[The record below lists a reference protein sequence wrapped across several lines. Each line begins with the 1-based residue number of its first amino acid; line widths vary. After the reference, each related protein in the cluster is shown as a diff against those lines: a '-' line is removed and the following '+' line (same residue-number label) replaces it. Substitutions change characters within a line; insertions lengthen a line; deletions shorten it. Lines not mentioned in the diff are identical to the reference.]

1 MSINWSV
8 WTYCPAGLSP
18 ACLSKST
25 SKCLGCGRRPTGIE
39 RVEGVGRRQADAGQ
53 VGLMALAAYSLNYPL
68 YLMDADPFKALQK
81 HKAVRQFAVLAKP
94 KTVDAKAGYRRSRQ
108 GKPRI
113 RATNRWRIRP
123 GGT

>member
-1 MSINWSV
+1 
-8 WTYCPAGLSP
+8 
-18 ACLSKST
+18 
-25 SKCLGCGRRPTGIE
+25 
-39 RVEGVGRRQADAGQ
+39 
-53 VGLMALAAYSLNYPL
+53 LMALAAYSLNYPL

-113 RATNRWRIRP
+113 RATNRLAYSTWGYI
-123 GGT
+123 GTPPLPSARLPLKVAP